1 MKNLFSTKTISIYLV
16 GCLFILMSIYGL
28 GSANLMVGGFG
39 VFLLKA
45 IINKDF
51 SVKPLTSILNI
62 SMYTLAIGILPFLVN
77 LNPYTGLIIN
87 FVSIFLILYML
98 VYSLKETIYVPFL
111 LGYAFFLSEP
121 ATGHE
126 LKLRL
131 IGLLIVA
138 VVSVIFQIIF
148 YRLKGPNLSLNN
160 VSKSL
165 SLITQLIET
174 KLSDGDFVSVKTKLE
189 IHNLAWNKDILNQKQ
204 NEFYLTKAETVQINL
219 ISTIRSLKFKIEK
232 LDKKNSNIDLNEV
245 IDILSKLKDF
255 ANGKCKRYI
264 LIETFSYFNNKYKKD
279 KNLDNDTY
287 EIKES
292 LDILFVFIINFYDIE
307 HGVIK
312 VSTKTK
318 LRDYIELEKG
328 LFKDFRR
335 GSSRFTFA
343 FRTALLMS
351 LTYFFVTLFNLKYG
365 HWALYTIVSISQ
377 PYYDVT
383 KQKAFDR
390 LRGTIIGGVI
400 FTFLNLI
407 FRGFNERLIII
418 FIAIYFV
425 VYLVDYSKRITAA
438 TIMALM
444 IVSTSSSHM
453 LLITFDR
460 LFFVMIGA
468 LIVIIGSL
476 LILPYKLENE
486 IYDLSNIYFETC
498 ENAILALL
506 TIYDSDEKQQDIHNM
521 ILTADNIEAKISVK
535 NSAYDI
541 KIIEEFLSNGRVV
554 LDTIQKILN
563 RMYFYD
569 TTLLNNKF
577 IRLENLNQMK
587 KYIDNL
593 SDDDFKNGSFEHII
607 SKYIKLSKSKGE
619 LLIYKDVFDILVAN
633 RHLKTL
639 KENMDKKS

>member
-1 MKNLFSTKTISIYLV
+1 MKKLFSIKTISIYLV

-45 IINKDF
+45 ITNKDF

-77 LNPYTGLIIN
+77 LNLYTGLIIN
-87 FVSIFLILYML
+87 FVSVFLILYML
-98 VYSLKETIYVPFL
+98 VYSLRETIYVPFL

-131 IGLLIVA
+131 IGLLIIA
-138 VVSVIFQIIF
+138 VVSVIFQIVF

-160 VSKSL
+160 LSKSL
-165 SLITQLIET
+165 SLITELIET
-174 KLSDGDFVSVKTKLE
+174 KINDGDFASVKTKLE
-189 IHNLAWNKDILNQKQ
+189 THNLAWNKDILNQKQ

-219 ISTIRSLKFKIEK
+219 ISTIRSLKFKIDK

-245 IDILSKLKDF
+245 VDLLSKLKDF

-312 VSTKTK
+312 VSTRSK

-343 FRTALLMS
+343 FRTALLMA
-351 LTYFFVTLFNLKYG
+351 LTYFFVTFFNLKYG

-390 LRGTIIGGVI
+390 LRGTIIGGLI

-407 FRGFNERLIII
+407 FRGFDARIVII
-418 FIAIYFV
+418 FIAIYFL
-425 VYLVDYSKRITAA
+425 VYLTDYSKRITAA
-438 TIMALM
+438 TVMALM

-468 LIVIIGSL
+468 IIVVIGSL

-498 ENAILALL
+498 EDAICSLL
-506 TIYDSDEKQQDIHNM
+506 TIYDGDEKQQDIHNM
-521 ILTADNIEAKISVK
+521 ILTANNIESKISVK

-541 KIIEEFLSNGRVV
+541 KIIEEFLSNGRIV

-577 IRLENLNQMK
+577 VRLENLKQMK
-587 KYIDNL
+587 EYIDNL
-593 SDDDFKNGSFEHII
+593 SEDEFKNGSFEHII
-607 SKYIKLSKSKGE
+607 SKYIKLSKSKSE

-633 RHLKTL
+633 RRLQTL
-639 KENMDKKS
+639 KKNMDKKS